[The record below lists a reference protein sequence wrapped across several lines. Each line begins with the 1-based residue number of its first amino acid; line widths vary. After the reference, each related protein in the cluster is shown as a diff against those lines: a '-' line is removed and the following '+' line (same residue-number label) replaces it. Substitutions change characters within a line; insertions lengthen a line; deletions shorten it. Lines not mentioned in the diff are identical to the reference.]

1 MDRSRLPEGARPGSV
16 LRVALSEVSGR
27 PDWGSA
33 ELAEDE
39 AESLLEE
46 ARETLEELK
55 KRDPG
60 GGCVALTLPAR
71 GRHSPPWAVPAV
83 TAASTMPR
91 SCSAVK
97 GLAR

>member
-1 MDRSRLPEGARPGSV
+1 MSAEPTLYAVDRFEGAIAVLVDDAGDTLEVDRSRLPEGARPGSV

-39 AESLLEE
+39 AESRLEE

-60 GGCVALTLPAR
+60 GDVSL
-71 GRHSPPWAVPAV
+71 
-83 TAASTMPR
+83 
-91 SCSAVK
+91 
-97 GLAR
+97 